1 MASKRFFSFGWQLQ
15 GYYSMI
21 PLAMLTEKEKDEVF
35 DKKQLETVKEKCLVN
50 ASQYADMIRQQHK
63 NRVRR

>member
-1 MASKRFFSFGWQLQ
+1 
-15 GYYSMI
+15 MI